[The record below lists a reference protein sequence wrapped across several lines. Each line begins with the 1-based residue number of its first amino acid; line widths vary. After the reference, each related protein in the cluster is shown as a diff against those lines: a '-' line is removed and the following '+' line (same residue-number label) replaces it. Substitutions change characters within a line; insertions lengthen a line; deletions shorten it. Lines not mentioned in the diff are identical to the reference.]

1 MKIALRTLAIGI
13 AGLGAVSIAPA
24 DTMMDPHKL
33 ITPQEIKWGPGPA
46 SLPPGA
52 EAAALY
58 GDPTKDAPFAMR
70 LKFPKGY
77 QIAPHTHPKPEV
89 VTVIS
94 GTFGLGLGE
103 TADRSK
109 VNTLPAGSFTALP
122 PGMAHFVF
130 FDEDTILQINTTGPW
145 ALNYINPK
153 DDPRQKSQ

>member
-1 MKIALRTLAIGI
+1 MKIALRTLVIGI
-13 AGLGAVSIAPA
+13 AGFVGATSTAPA
-24 DTMMDPHKL
+24 EAMETHKM
-33 ITPQEIKWGPGPA
+33 IAPQEIKWGRAPA

-58 GDPTKDAPFAMR
+58 GDPTKEGLFAMR

-77 QIAPHTHPKPEV
+77 QVAAHTHPKPEI

-94 GTFGLGLGE
+94 GTFRMGLGE

-109 VNTLPAGSFTALP
+109 VKALPAGGFSALP
-122 PGMAHFVF
+122 PGTAHFVF
-130 FDEDTILQINTTGPW
+130 FDEDTVIQINTTGPW
-145 ALNYINPK
+145 AMNYINPN